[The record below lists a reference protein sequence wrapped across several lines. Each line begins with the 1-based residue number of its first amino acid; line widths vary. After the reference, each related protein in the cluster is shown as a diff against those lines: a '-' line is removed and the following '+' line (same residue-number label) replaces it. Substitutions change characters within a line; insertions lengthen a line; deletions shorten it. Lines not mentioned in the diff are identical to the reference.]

1 MAKLKM
7 PAGDPNMP
15 HHIRVAKRAMYAL
28 VKATDGST
36 GTQVRDSDDD
46 DDSQ

>member
-7 PAGDPNMP
+7 PTDDPNMP
-15 HHIRVAKRAMYAL
+15 RHICVANRAMYAL

-36 GTQVRDSDDD
+36 ALPVHDLDDGM
-46 DDSQ
+46 S